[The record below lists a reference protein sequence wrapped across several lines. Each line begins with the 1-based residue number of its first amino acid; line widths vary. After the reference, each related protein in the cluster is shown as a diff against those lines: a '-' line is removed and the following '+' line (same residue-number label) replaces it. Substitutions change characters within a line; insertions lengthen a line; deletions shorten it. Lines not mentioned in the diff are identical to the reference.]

1 MDAQMTFKR
10 YELKYMLTASQ
21 VLMLKQAMR
30 EHMEEDRF
38 GHSMIRNLYLDTD
51 SFRLIRQSIEK
62 PLYKEKLRVRS
73 YGPAREAD
81 GVFVELKKK
90 FDSVVY
96 KRRLTLPC
104 GQALEALKN
113 GRPLPAIGQIARE
126 IESFRGFYGPTLRP
140 AMFLSYERDAFRAN
154 DGSEFRLTLDTNIR
168 WRTNRLNL
176 GSDCEGSTLLEPDQ
190 VLMELKTAGGMP
202 LWMVH
207 FLSEQ
212 GIRKVSYSKYG
223 TAYARMLKGEAPSV
237 RRQYA

>member
-1 MDAQMTFKR
+1 
-10 YELKYMLTASQ
+10 MLAFSQ
-21 VLMLKQAMR
+21 VMMLKQVMR

-38 GHSMIRNLYLDTD
+38 GHSTIRNLYLDTD
-51 SFRLIRQSIEK
+51 SFRLIRRSMEK

-73 YGPAREAD
+73 YGLARETD

-96 KRRLTLPC
+96 KRRLILPC
-104 GQALEALKN
+104 GQALEALEN

-126 IESFRGFYGPTLRP
+126 IETFRGFYGPTLRP

-168 WRTNRLNL
+168 WRTDRLNL
-176 GSDCEGSTLLEPDQ
+176 GSDCSGNSLLEPDQ
-190 VLMELKTAGGMP
+190 VLMELKTAGGIP
-202 LWMVH
+202 LWMTH

-212 GIRKVSYSKYG
+212 EIRKVSYSKYG
-223 TAYARMLKGEAPSV
+223 TAYTRLLSGETPAV
-237 RRQYA
+237 RKHYA